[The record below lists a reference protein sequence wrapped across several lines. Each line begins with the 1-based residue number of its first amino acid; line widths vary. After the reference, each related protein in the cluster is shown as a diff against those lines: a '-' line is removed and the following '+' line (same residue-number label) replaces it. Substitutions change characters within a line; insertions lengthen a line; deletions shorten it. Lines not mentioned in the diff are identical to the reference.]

1 MAQETTADAI
11 ASIEGE
17 LAQVEAELKAEA
29 APAAPA
35 AEAPSVP
42 TEAPAAS
49 EPATAPE
56 PAPEAPKADVP
67 TADIV
72 ARLADPAAP
81 ADFEDRADSVGN
93 VFRVYKDGTV
103 ELQPRPSSIR

>member
-1 MAQETTADAI
+1 MKSWRNTNMAQETTADAI

-35 AEAPSVP
+35 AESPSVP

-56 PAPEAPKADVP
+56 PAPQAAAPAAEIP
-67 TADIV
+67 TADILG
-72 ARLADPAAP
+72 RLADPAAP
-81 ADFEDRADSVGN
+81 DFEDRSDSVGN
-93 VFRVYKDGTV
+93 VFRVFRD
-103 ELQPRPSSIR
+103 

>member
-42 TEAPAAS
+42 TETPAAS
-49 EPATAPE
+49 KPATAPE
-56 PAPEAPKADVP
+56 PAE
-67 TADIV
+67 
-72 ARLADPAAP
+72 AP
-81 ADFEDRADSVGN
+81 ADFEDRPDSVGN
-93 VFRVYKDGTV
+93 VFRVFMDGRV
-103 ELQPRPSSIR
+103 ELQPRPSVIR